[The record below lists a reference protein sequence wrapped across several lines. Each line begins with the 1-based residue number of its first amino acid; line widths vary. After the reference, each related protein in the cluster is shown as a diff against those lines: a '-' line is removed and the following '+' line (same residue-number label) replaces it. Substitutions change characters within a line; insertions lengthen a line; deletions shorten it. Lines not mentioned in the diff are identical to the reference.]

1 MSSFFGRAVLAFNS
15 AVGGIGKA
23 VVKFLQLLFKQQR
36 IENVESEESDFDGR
50 FCFHLDGG
58 KTSQGPFYS
67 HSE

>member
-1 MSSFFGRAVLAFNS
+1 
-15 AVGGIGKA
+15 VGGIGKA